1 MKLDSIYLAKSK
13 VTSTFNLCI
22 SLIFFLLTAQQSIA
36 QIGFQD
42 LKQLLQKESGKHNL
56 KPSDFEHLEM
66 LSNYVDR
73 HSKVNYITL
82 QQSVGGYRVH
92 NAFLQIALNSKL
104 EIVSIHNSAI
114 DNIQERIKAG
124 FASEIVAVFQAAVNH
139 LALPKVTVLSV
150 AQPLGNNMY
159 QIKVEGLK
167 KDVVVEKILYPANE
181 SNVVSAWRVE
191 LQPINS
197 PDWWNIII
205 SDADLNV
212 LATYNYN
219 RECKH
224 SEIGKSSHYHHT
236 CEMEEHHVSMATDAI
251 GAYKVFP
258 FPVESP
264 IFGPRSLI
272 QDASDAVA
280 SPFGWHDTNGQPGA
294 DFLITRGNNTFVYED
309 ANDSDTPGYSP
320 NGGNNLVF
328 DFPYLFENSPLQ
340 NRDAALTNLFYWN
353 NLIHDVLYHNG
364 FDEESGN
371 FQQNNYGRGGLQNDH
386 VIVEGQDGGGTNNAN
401 FATPPDGSNPRM
413 QVYLWYLG
421 LGNFLKVLSPEPI
434 AGGYSGSTASFGPEI
449 PEVSII
455 AEIVLVNDGSNS
467 PTLGCNPL
475 VNASALQGKIAMFDR
490 GECTFVSK
498 VQNAQNAGA
507 LAVIIVNNQPNGV
520 VQMGGTSST
529 ITIPVIMISQADGN
543 LIKPYLSQGVLA
555 EFGGAGSGEVFD
567 CSFDNG
573 VIAHE
578 YGHGVSNR
586 LTAGPS
592 VTTCLFNEEQM
603 GEGWSDFLS
612 LVFSHLP
619 DQTAETPRGIGNFVT
634 GNPTDGPGIR
644 PFPYTRNMSVNP
656 HTYISIRNVSVPHG
670 VGSVW
675 CAMLWDLYWNLI
687 DRYGFDPDLI
697 NGNGGN
703 RIALKLVME
712 GMKLQACQP
721 GFIDGRDAILL
732 ADDIL
737 YNGIHT
743 CLIWHTFARRGLG
756 LSASQGSSN
765 NVLDGSQAFDI
776 PFDCSEV
783 TDFAIVNNAAA
794 CVSKPVTFNDLSL
807 PIATSRSWS
816 FPGAEPSSSTLSNP
830 TVVYNSPGTYTAT
843 LTITN
848 SLGTSTTSKQVVV
861 SNSPVFSI
869 TANNALNGQD
879 GSASVNIISAQSPFN
894 IVFNTIPPVNNFE
907 VGGLVPGNYSVTVS
921 DASGCATT
929 QDFEIGNFVGIS
941 EGDELIISIYPN
953 PSSNGLFNIQL
964 KNQNLPLE
972 TLEIIDIS
980 GRRIDSQFIWEDS
993 VIKLDLANKAPGFY
1007 YMKLKTGEQIITR
1020 KLIKR

>member
-1 MKLDSIYLAKSK
+1 MN
-13 VTSTFNLCI
+13 T
-22 SLIFFLLTAQQSIA
+22 
-36 QIGFQD
+36 
-42 LKQLLQKESGKHNL
+42 
-56 KPSDFEHLEM
+56 
-66 LSNYVDR
+66 
-73 HSKVNYITL
+73 
-82 QQSVGGYRVH
+82 
-92 NAFLQIALNSKL
+92 
-104 EIVSIHNSAI
+104 
-114 DNIQERIKAG
+114 
-124 FASEIVAVFQAAVNH
+124 
-139 LALPKVTVLSV
+139 
-150 AQPLGNNMY
+150 
-159 QIKVEGLK
+159 
-167 KDVVVEKILYPANE
+167 
-181 SNVVSAWRVE
+181 
-191 LQPINS
+191 
-197 PDWWNIII
+197 PDWWNIIV
-205 SDADLNV
+205 ADTDLKV
-212 LATYNYN
+212 LDIYNYN

-224 SEIGKSSHYHHT
+224 TGTGNKSHLHHKHSID
-236 CEMEEHHVSMATDAI
+236 EHHAAMATDAT
-251 GAYKVFP
+251 GVYKVFP

-264 IFGPRSLI
+264 IFGSRTLI

-294 DFLITRGNNTFVYED
+294 EFLITRGNNAFVYED

-421 LGNFLKVLSPEPI
+421 LGNFLRVLSPEPI
-434 AGGYSGSTASFGPEI
+434 AGGYSGSIATFGPEI
-449 PEVSII
+449 PQVPIT

-475 VNASALQGKIAMFDR
+475 INANALQGKIAMFDR

-520 VQMGGTSST
+520 VQMGGSSST

-543 LIKPYLSQGVLA
+543 LIKPYLAQGVFA
-555 EFGGAGSGEVFD
+555 EFGGTGSGEVFD

-619 DQTAETPRGIGNFVT
+619 DQTANTPRGIGNFVT

-644 PFPYTRNMSVNP
+644 PFPYTRDMSVNP

-687 DRYGFDPDLI
+687 DRYGFDPNLI

-703 RIALKLVME
+703 RVALKLVME

-765 NVLDGSQAFDI
+765 NVLDGNQAFDV

-794 CVSKPVTFNDLSL
+794 CVGKPVTFNDLSL
-807 PIATSRSWS
+807 PVATSRNWS
-816 FPGAEPSSSTLSNP
+816 FPGAEPSTSTLSNP

-861 SNSPVFSI
+861 SNSPEFTI

-879 GSASVNIISAQSPFN
+879 GSASVNVSSGQSPFN

-907 VGGLVPGNYSVTVS
+907 IGGLVPGNYSVTVS

-941 EGDELIISIYPN
+941 ENDGQIISIYPN
-953 PSSNGLFNIQL
+953 PSSNGLFNIHL
-964 KNQNLPLE
+964 KNQNLPIE

-980 GRRIDSQFIWEDS
+980 GRRIDAQLNREDS
-993 VIKLDLANKAPGFY
+993 VIKLDLSNKASGFY
-1007 YMKLKTGEQIITR
+1007 YMKLKAGEQIITR
-1020 KLIKR
+1020 KLIKK